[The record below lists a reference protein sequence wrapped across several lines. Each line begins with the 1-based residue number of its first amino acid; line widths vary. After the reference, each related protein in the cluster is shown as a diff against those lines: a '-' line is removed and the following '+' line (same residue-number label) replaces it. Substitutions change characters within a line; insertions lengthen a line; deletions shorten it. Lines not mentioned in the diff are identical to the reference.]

1 MIPQIGESFYERNL
15 NPAPDVSMSTSSAS
29 STAAAGEE
37 VREANP
43 AAVLSEDAR

>member
-29 STAAAGEE
+29 AAAGEE